1 MSDFLSNF
9 TKNNYDGQKKE
20 PSKKQPESEEAVA
33 EEETTEEVVEKVV
46 SEPTSESKKEPTEAP
61 PTRQAK
67 TKSTDEPPV
76 SRFQT
81 EETEF
86 DPTYQKRQ
94 RRKYIF
100 IGISVVLAAVAL
112 FFTYYQLTHVKV
124 PNFVNKEISEVR
136 AWGTEEGVVIKV
148 DQEYD
153 FDTDVNNV
161 ISQAVAPDKK
171 IKKGKTLTIKGSLGA
186 DPEEKITLPDFKTMD
201 KKAASDW
208 ITEHKAE
215 NITLLESFD
224 NNVAKGEFIKQEAAN
239 KELKLDDYKRQD
251 RLTIYYSKGKEVFE
265 KDIEVPDFKGK
276 PLSEVTDWTKKNDV
290 KLKTEKDFS
299 NDVAV
304 DTVISQETSKGTK
317 IAKQDEI
324 VVHVSKGKAIVVP
337 DYAMYTMEEASG
349 IESKVPVI
357 IKNLYSSDVPYGQ
370 FISQSVESGKE
381 YTEDDTIPPVEVVY
395 SQGRPYMKDLRG
407 STTEGDLPKLFFD
420 EYQSKGAYIYY
431 TVYYV
436 DSSEPKGTVVEMSQY
451 GQFLPIEATISIG
464 ISLGNLKPKVEEIPE
479 FPETPTSE
487 TDEAATS
494 MKSTE
499 ESVVSE

>member
-20 PSKKQPESEEAVA
+20 TAKKTSEPEENL
-33 EEETTEEVVEKVV
+33 EETVSAEPVEEKKV
-46 SEPTSESKKEPTEAP
+46 SEPIKETPPSKEASRKAKPKSEEKM
-61 PTRQAK
+61 
-67 TKSTDEPPV
+67 V

-94 RRKYIF
+94 RKKYLF
-100 IGISVVLAAVAL
+100 IGLATVLAAIAL

-124 PNFVNKEISEVR
+124 PDFVKKEISEVR
-136 AWGTEEGVVIKV
+136 TWGTENGVVIKV

-153 FDTDVNNV
+153 FDTEVNNV

-186 DPEEKITLPDFKTMD
+186 DPEEKIALPDFKSMD
-201 KKAASDW
+201 KTSASDW
-208 ITEHKAE
+208 IAEHKAE

-224 NNVAKGEFIKQEAAN
+224 DKVAKDEFIKQEAAN
-239 KELKLDDYKRQD
+239 KELKLEDYKRKD

-265 KDIEVPDFKGK
+265 KNIEVPDFKGK
-276 PLSEVTDWTKKNDV
+276 ALSEVTDWTKKNEV
-290 KLKTEKDFS
+290 KLKTIKDFS

-304 DTVISQETSKGTK
+304 DTVISQETGKGTK
-317 IAKQDEI
+317 IAKHEEI
-324 VVHVSKGKAIVVP
+324 VVHISKGKAIVVP
-337 DYAMYTMEEASG
+337 DYATYTMEEASS
-349 IESKVPVI
+349 IESKVPVM
-357 IKNLYSSDVPYGQ
+357 IKNLFSSDVPYGQ
-370 FISQSVESGKE
+370 FISQSVEPGKE
-381 YTEDDTIPPVEVVY
+381 YTEGDTIPPVEVVY

-407 STTEGDLPKLFFD
+407 NTNEGDLPKLFFD

-464 ISLGNLKPKVEEIPE
+464 ISLGNLKPKVDEIPE
-479 FPETPTSE
+479 TSE
-487 TDEAATS
+487 TATLE
-494 MKSTE
+494 TE
-499 ESVVSE
+499 EPAEDNPINE